1 MEDLWLSYVVHQIGW
16 RVRRIVM
23 SGVNF
28 MEDTK
33 LDKDE
38 AASTGLVQATALWR
52 QLKPTKLEMLEDLR
66 MCGWNV

>member
-23 SGVNF
+23 PGVNF
-28 MEDTK
+28 MEDK
-33 LDKDE
+33 NKDKNE

-52 QLKPTKLEMLEDLR
+52 QLKPTKLEMLEKLR
-66 MCGWNV
+66 LCGWNV

>member
-28 MEDTK
+28 MEDKK

-52 QLKPTKLEMLEDLR
+52 QLKPTKLEMLEELR

>member
-1 MEDLWLSYVVHQIGW
+1 VEDLWLSYVVHQIGW